1 MNWIQR
7 STQKNAGARKKEPAR
22 RQQLIIINFIK
33 VRSRWFYNQQE
44 DLNQKS
50 PRVKN
55 RFVFNNL
62 AVDNVGQ
69 TADNKNTGSMIF
81 PSFLLA
87 SKTNKQLGDETQLL
101 TGLFLHT
108 VLWLLFS
115 ILLSSWNWCLLTMNS
130 RREISS
136 RFTNDICLVA

>member
-1 MNWIQR
+1 MLV
-7 STQKNAGARKKEPAR
+7 ARKKEPAR

-55 RFVFNNL
+55 RFVYNNL

-108 VLWLLFS
+108 VL
-115 ILLSSWNWCLLTMNS
+115 
-130 RREISS
+130 
-136 RFTNDICLVA
+136 